1 VRERGWG
8 EGRRWRGVEGDGRPL
23 RERPAGVEGGELRR
37 QLSSLLILGLPAE
50 VCWDLWL
57 RRSKEED
64 EEEEK
69 RRRRDLFARRINVQR
84 V

>member
-23 RERPAGVEGGELRR
+23 RERPAEVEGGELRR

-57 RRSKEED
+57 RRSKEEEE

-69 RRRRDLFARRINVQR
+69 RRDLFARRINVQR